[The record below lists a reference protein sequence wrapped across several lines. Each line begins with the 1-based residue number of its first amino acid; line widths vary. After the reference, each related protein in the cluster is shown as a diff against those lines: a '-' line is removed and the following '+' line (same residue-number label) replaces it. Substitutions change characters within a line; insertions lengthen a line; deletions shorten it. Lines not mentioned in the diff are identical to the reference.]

1 MARYS
6 YGSSGDGVKE
16 LQEMLNATGKYT
28 LDIDGIYGNQTQQAV
43 RDYQSNNNLTVD
55 GVAGDQTLGH
65 LRDNSSSTGTEQ
77 EAPVVQPY
85 QPTYTESQ
93 TVKDAQTQLDTH
105 KAQQPGAYQSGYSEK
120 LNALYDKIMNREPH
134 QYDMNADVVYQQLK
148 DRYIQQ
154 GLMASQDT
162 MGQAA
167 ALTGGYGSTYAQA
180 VGQQAYQQY
189 LQGLNDKI
197 PELAQMDLN
206 RYQME
211 GDRLADQYAM
221 MMQQENQDYARY
233 QDAQNAWLSERD
245 YLAGRYDAERGYDY
259 GKWQDQQ
266 SVGLQQQNTK
276 YDRLVNL
283 ITSTGYSPTAQELA
297 DAGMSASEAAA
308 YSKYYTEQNT
318 PRYSGGGGSGSGSG
332 TGTGV
337 KSSKATGKIS
347 SDKIEMIQW
356 EFGLEVNGV
365 WDDATIKATGYK
377 DMNEAW
383 KAFQTGSLSY
393 KAYEATGGSQ
403 KEQAIEMQKLDSK
416 LKGKSRE
423 EQETLLQKALEDKMD
438 PWLVQQLVEKYELW

>member
-16 LQEMLNATGKYT
+16 LQELLNATGKYT

-65 LRDNSSSTGTEQ
+65 LRGNSSSTETDQ

-105 KAQQPGAYQSGYSEK
+105 TAQQPGAYQSGYSEK

-167 ALTGGYGSTYAQA
+167 ALTGGYGNTYAQA

-308 YSKYYTEQNT
+308 YGKYYTEQNT
-318 PRYSGGGGSGSGSG
+318 PRYSGNGYYYRQEGNDQDETVPTENGGVDPIFEYNDIADQAHRYGSMNSAEAFMYL
-332 TGTGV
+332 
-337 KSSKATGKIS
+337 K
-347 SDKIEMIQW
+347 DIEKEEGAEAARK
-356 EFGLEVNGV
+356 EFDIMEGHLAKDVA
-365 WDDATIKATGYK
+365 DAVRHRMGYT
-377 DMNEAW
+377 N
-383 KAFQTGSLSY
+383 
-393 KAYEATGGSQ
+393 
-403 KEQAIEMQKLDSK
+403 
-416 LKGKSRE
+416 
-423 EQETLLQKALEDKMD
+423 
-438 PWLVQQLVEKYELW
+438 